1 LTWDLLT
8 EQAAFL
14 ALLDT
19 LRGEKR
25 IAVDTEFHRERTYF
39 PKVALVQIAWP
50 GGLVLLDPLE
60 LDLAPMASLL
70 ESETLWV
77 MHAAGQDIEV
87 FQRACGTAP
96 RRLFDTQL
104 AAGFKGMSSPS
115 LSALHQHELGF
126 TLSKGDRLTDW
137 LARPLTESQ
146 LAYAASDVAH
156 LLEIHDRLTTELD
169 NRGRLAWAAAECEE
183 MLEREVTRRIP
194 EDAWRRIKEAR
205 SLSGRTRLVARSVAA
220 WRERRA
226 AEIDIPVRHILPDLA
241 VVAIAQK
248 APANRDALKK
258 VRGVDGRHLKGE
270 TAEGILEAV
279 AAAAD
284 LPALPPGEDH
294 NHSRQRDLRAA
305 VTLVSAWVAQLA
317 RDLEM
322 DPTLVG
328 TRSDIEALVRSDQDS
343 RMALGWRHDL
353 VGEPVEELLSGR
365 AALAFDGEGELV
377 LIPRNG

>member
-1 LTWDLLT
+1 M
-8 EQAAFL
+8 
-14 ALLDT
+14 
-19 LRGEKR
+19 
-25 IAVDTEFHRERTYF
+25 DTEFHRERTYF
-39 PKVALVQIAWP
+39 PKAALIQIAWS

-60 LDLAPMASLL
+60 LDLAPLATLL

-87 FQRACGTAP
+87 FQRVCGTAP
-96 RRLFDTQL
+96 RHLFDTQL

-115 LSALHQHELGF
+115 LSTLHQHELGF
-126 TLSKGDRLTDW
+126 KLSKGDRLTDW

-146 LAYAASDVAH
+146 LEYAASDVAH

-169 NRGRLAWAAAECEE
+169 ERGRLAWAVAECEE
-183 MLEREVTRRIP
+183 LLAREITRRIP

-205 SLSGRTRLVARSVAA
+205 SLSGEARLVARSVAA

-226 AEIDIPVRHILPDLA
+226 AEIDIPVRHVVPDLA

-248 APANRDALKK
+248 APATRDALKR

-270 TAEGILEAV
+270 TAEGILRAV
-279 AAAAD
+279 ATAAD
-284 LPALPPGEDH
+284 LPPLEPGDDRKH
-294 NHSRQRDLRAA
+294 GRQRDLRAA

-322 DPTLVG
+322 DPALVG
-328 TRSDIEALVRSDQDS
+328 TRSDIEALVGNDEGS
-343 RMALGWRHDL
+343 RMAHGWRHEL

-377 LIPRNG
+377 LVPRNG